1 MEKVIQEW
9 RIVETDDGYRIELKG
24 DKEAM
29 RHWVEHLR
37 AFRLGRRYPRH
48 GFPWGRR
55 PPFGWRQAF
64 WHGFCGP
71 EDWEGDEAEGEEP
84 KEEKA

>member
-29 RHWVEHLR
+29 RQWVEHLR
-37 AFRLGRRYPRH
+37 AFRMGRRHH
-48 GFPWGRR
+48 G
-55 PPFGWRQAF
+55 
-64 WHGFCGP
+64 HYGP
-71 EDWEGDEAEGEEP
+71 
-84 KEEKA
+84 